1 MGLDLATMEKI
12 TADVQMNDLQWVEVG
27 EGSYFKVLTVHEPTN
42 TVAFGYK
49 MDPGAPDFPSH
60 FHICRAMAW
69 TVKGWYGYRE
79 SEKPEESRIT
89 TGMFSYEAAGS
100 FHTPFSDCPEGFQT
114 VGIFEGDTE
123 ILLQNH
129 AEADPSSERIGD
141 LTVGDFIGWASGA
154 THIVHRD
161 GTITGSP
168 TLKYGFT
175 SGVNAFKV

>member
-69 TVKGWYGYRE
+69 TVKGCTVIANQKSPKRA
-79 SEKPEESRIT
+79 ESRPGCFPMRRLVLSTRPSVIAQKGFKPLGFLKVIQKFCCKT
-89 TGMFSYEAAGS
+89 MLRLIPVLSGS
-100 FHTPFSDCPEGFQT
+100 
-114 VGIFEGDTE
+114 VI
-123 ILLQNH
+123 
-129 AEADPSSERIGD
+129 
-141 LTVGDFIGWASGA
+141 
-154 THIVHRD
+154 
-161 GTITGSP
+161 
-168 TLKYGFT
+168 
-175 SGVNAFKV
+175 

>member
-1 MGLDLATMEKI
+1 MGLNLATMEKI

-79 SEKPEESRIT
+79 SKNPEESRIT

-100 FHTPFSDCPEGFQT
+100 FHTPL
-114 VGIFEGDTE
+114 V
-123 ILLQNH
+123 
-129 AEADPSSERIGD
+129 
-141 LTVGDFIGWASGA
+141 
-154 THIVHRD
+154 IV
-161 GTITGSP
+161 
-168 TLKYGFT
+168 LK
-175 SGVNAFKV
+175 AFKPWVFSRGIPRCCSRTTLSQTLLRSESETCWSVISLAGPVLRRILCTGMVRLRVTQLSSTISHRA

>member
-1 MGLDLATMEKI
+1 MGLNLAAMEKI
-12 TADVQMNDLQWVEVG
+12 TADVQMDDIEWVEVG
-27 EGSYFKVLTVHEPTN
+27 PGSYFKVLTVHAPTN

-79 SEKPEESRIT
+79 SENPAESRIT

-129 AEADPSSERIGD
+129 AEADPQSERIGD
-141 LTVGDFIGWASGA
+141 LTVSDFIEWSSPS
-154 THIVHRD
+154 THIVHLD
-161 GTITGSP
+161 GSITGDP
-168 TLKYGFT
+168 TFKYDFT

>member
-69 TVKGWYGYRE
+69 TVKGLVRL
-79 SEKPEESRIT
+79 SRIRKT
-89 TGMFSYEAAGS
+89 RREPD
-100 FHTPFSDCPEGFQT
+100 HD
-114 VGIFEGDTE
+114 GDVF
-123 ILLQNH
+123 L
-129 AEADPSSERIGD
+129 
-141 LTVGDFIGWASGA
+141 
-154 THIVHRD
+154 
-161 GTITGSP
+161 
-168 TLKYGFT
+168 
-175 SGVNAFKV
+175 